1 MRRRVLL
8 PLLVFGLIA
17 VIAVLIPVGQAIAQT
32 RTSQLALQR
41 TAAAEQIVQ
50 RARTALAQG
59 DTAALQAYLE
69 RFERTYG
76 EAVLVF
82 DERGD
87 VAARAGDL
95 VRDDRVDALVTA
107 ASRTLPQ
114 WSLPTVL
121 PWGGDTADVAVPVI
135 AAGDLPR
142 GVVVLRVDLR
152 EARTDVTLG
161 WLLVAA
167 VGGLLLVALMAAS
180 LLWTRWVLRP
190 VKALDA
196 AVAAVAAHRPLES
209 VPASG
214 PPELRSLSRAFSR
227 MAVEVE
233 DALEQQR
240 GFVADAS
247 HQLRN
252 PLAAIRLRVDA
263 LPRSAEDAADVAAV
277 EQDLDRLE
285 HTVDRMLVLANA
297 EHRVSTRRR
306 GPAEDDRGRSGPL
319 SAADLADRHRDRLAA
334 AGLTLVADAAPVLS
348 PPLPRADLDEI
359 VDVLVDNALQ
369 YAGPG
374 ARVRVTVEPGPVI
387 RVDDTGTDL
396 RDDDLGRMGTRF
408 WRAGRHQG
416 RTGTGLGLAIVDQLM
431 TASGGRLEL
440 ARSPEG
446 GLRASLR
453 WDAA

>member
-17 VIAVLIPVGQAIAQT
+17 VIAVLIPIGQAIAET

-59 DTAALQAYLE
+59 DTSSLQAYLQ

-76 EAVLVF
+76 EAVLVL

-87 VAARAGDL
+87 VVGSAGDIA
-95 VRDDRVDALVTA
+95 RDDRVDALVTA

-121 PWGGDTADVAVPVI
+121 PWGADTADVAVPVI
-135 AAGDLPR
+135 AAGDLAS

-152 EARTDVTLG
+152 AARADVTAG
-161 WLLVAA
+161 WVLVAA
-167 VGGLLLVALMAAS
+167 VGGLLLIALMGAS

-190 VKALDA
+190 VKVLDS
-196 AVAAVAAHRPLES
+196 AVAAVAAHRPPET

-214 PPELRSLSRAFSR
+214 PPELRRLSRAFSR

-263 LPRSAEDAADVAAV
+263 LPRSEADAVEVEAV

-297 EHRVSTRRR
+297 EHRVSARRQGQGDPR
-306 GPAEDDRGRSGPL
+306 PGSGAV
-319 SAADLADRHRDRLAA
+319 SAAELVDRHRARVEA
-334 AGLTLVADAAPVLS
+334 AGLSLVAADAPSQTAPI
-348 PPLPRADLDEI
+348 PRADLDEMI
-359 VDVLVDNALQ
+359 DVLIDNAVK

-374 ARVRVTVEPGPVI
+374 TRVRVTVEPGPVI
-387 RVDDTGTDL
+387 RVDDAGADL
-396 RDDDLGRMGTRF
+396 QDDDLARMGTRF

-416 RTGTGLGLAIVDQLM
+416 RAGTGLGLAIVDQLM

-440 ARSPEG
+440 TRSPDG

-453 WDAA
+453 WDAS